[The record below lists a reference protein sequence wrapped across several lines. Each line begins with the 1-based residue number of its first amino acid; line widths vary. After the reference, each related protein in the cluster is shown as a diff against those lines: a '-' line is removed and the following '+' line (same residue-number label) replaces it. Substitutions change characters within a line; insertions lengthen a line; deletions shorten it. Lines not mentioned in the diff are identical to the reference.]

1 MKKLMLLLGVLL
13 MNVTFA
19 KTNESKPFD
28 DYPKAVVNITK
39 MLGTLTINEDFE
51 KTETIRF
58 SAMVNSNNELV
69 VLQVNTNNEVF
80 KSHLIQKLNYKKIE
94 NGVMIPGKL
103 YSFVVKF
110 KPE

>member
-19 KTNESKPFD
+19 MANDVKPVD
-28 DYPKAVVNITK
+28 DYPKAVLNITK
-39 MLGTLTINEDFE
+39 MLGTLTINDEFE
-51 KTETIRF
+51 KAEIIRF
-58 SAMVNSNNELV
+58 SAMVNSDNELV
-69 VLQVNTNNEVF
+69 VLYVNSKNEVL
-80 KSHLIQKLNYKKIE
+80 KSHLIQKLNYQKVE
-94 NGVMIPGKL
+94 NGVMTQGKL

>member
-19 KTNESKPFD
+19 KANDVKPVD
-28 DYPKAVVNITK
+28 DYPKAVLNITK
-39 MLGTLTINEDFE
+39 MLGTLTINDEFE
-51 KTETIRF
+51 KAETIRF
-58 SAMVNSNNELV
+58 SAMVNGDNELV
-69 VLQVNTNNEVF
+69 VVYVNTKNEVL
-80 KSHLIQKLNYKKIE
+80 KSHLIQKLNYRKVDS
-94 NGVMIPGKL
+94 GVMTQGKL

>member
-19 KTNESKPFD
+19 KANDVKPVD

-51 KTETIRF
+51 KAETIRF
-58 SAMVNSNNELV
+58 SAMVNSDNELV
-69 VLQVNTNNEVF
+69 VLQVNTKNEAF
-80 KSHLIQKLNYKKIE
+80 KSHLIQKLNYQKVEK
-94 NGVMIPGKL
+94 GVMTPGKL

>member
-19 KTNESKPFD
+19 KANDVKPVD
-28 DYPKAVVNITK
+28 DYPKAVLNITK
-39 MLGTLTINEDFE
+39 MLGTLTINDEFE
-51 KTETIRF
+51 KAETIRF
-58 SAMVNSNNELV
+58 SAMVNSDNELV
-69 VLQVNTNNEVF
+69 VVYVNSKNEIL
-80 KSHLIQKLNYKKIE
+80 KSHLIQKLNYQKVE
-94 NGVMIPGKL
+94 NGIMTQGKL

>member
-19 KTNESKPFD
+19 KANDVKPVD
-28 DYPKAVVNITK
+28 DYPKAVLNITK
-39 MLGTLTINEDFE
+39 ILGTLTINEEFE
-51 KTETIRF
+51 KAETIRF
-58 SAMVNSNNELV
+58 SAMVNSDNELV
-69 VLQVNTNNEVF
+69 VVYVNSKNEIF
-80 KSHLIQKLNYKKIE
+80 KSYLIQKLNYQKVE
-94 NGVMIPGKL
+94 NGVMTPGKL

>member
-19 KTNESKPFD
+19 KANDVKPVD
-28 DYPKAVVNITK
+28 DYPKAVLNITK
-39 MLGTLTINEDFE
+39 MLGTLTINDEFE
-51 KTETIRF
+51 KAETIRF
-58 SAMVNSNNELV
+58 SAMVNSDNELV
-69 VLQVNTNNEVF
+69 VVYVNSKNEIL
-80 KSHLIQKLNYKKIE
+80 KSHLIQKLNYQKVE
-94 NGVMIPGKL
+94 NGVMTQGKL